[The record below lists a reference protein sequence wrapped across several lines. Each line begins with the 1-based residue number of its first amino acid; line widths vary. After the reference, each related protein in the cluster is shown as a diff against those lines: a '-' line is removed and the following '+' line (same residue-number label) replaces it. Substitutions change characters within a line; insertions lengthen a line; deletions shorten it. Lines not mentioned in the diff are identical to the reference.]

1 MTEYYSQKDCESARA
16 RAGRD
21 KWTAL
26 GIFAAAL
33 TVCVILCARVSTLN
47 AQASYT
53 VVVTVS
59 TLGGWAAIL
68 IWVLAYRQRKAA
80 FIHING
86 MLDGQRE
93 EFTGTLGS
101 LGKVTRIPGSIDVR
115 RIPVLT
121 DEGSVSLLVYAPLA
135 AKLPGEGTCMRLE
148 TVSRYIVA
156 CEVIPCAQ

>member
-1 MTEYYSQKDCESARA
+1 MTEYYSQKDCETARA

-21 KWTAL
+21 RGTAL
-26 GIFAAAL
+26 SIFLSAL
-33 TVCVILCARVSTLN
+33 IMCVILCARVSTLN

-68 IWVLAYRQRKAA
+68 IWALAYRPRKAA
-80 FIHING
+80 FVHMKG

-93 EFTGTLGS
+93 GFTGRLGAP
-101 LGKVTRIPGSIDVR
+101 GKVTRIPGSIDVR

-121 DEGSVSLLVYAPLA
+121 DEGSVSLLVYAPLSE
-135 AKLPGEGTCMRLE
+135 KLPGEGAFVRLE